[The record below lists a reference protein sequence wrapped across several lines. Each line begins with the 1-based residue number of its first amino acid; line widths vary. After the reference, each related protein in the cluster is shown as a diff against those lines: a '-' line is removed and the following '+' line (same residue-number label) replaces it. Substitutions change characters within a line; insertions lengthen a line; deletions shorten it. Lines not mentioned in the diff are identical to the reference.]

1 MAALGRM
8 QNEFC
13 RSKARLLGE
22 MRLPWRAC
30 IMIPHCVAG
39 AELRREALA
48 IEVLRRSANQT
59 SNLPKVGSAFHQA
72 RLSVP
77 GLKAWFIPRSAIFQ
91 VPLRPRGCPV
101 CKGRQRHGSSTVEV
115 VAAASCSLQPLFLS
129 LIYPL
134 L

>member
-8 QNEFC
+8 HDEFC
-13 RSKARLLGE
+13 RSKAPSLGE
-22 MRLPWRAC
+22 MRLPWHAC
-30 IMIPHCVAG
+30 IVIPHCVAG

-91 VPLRPRGCPV
+91 VRLRRPQVPHLRLTSEAWQQLNELGC
-101 CKGRQRHGSSTVEV
+101 
-115 VAAASCSLQPLFLS
+115 SCLLQPATVVPILDVFVT
-129 LIYPL
+129 
-134 L
+134 